1 MRRIL
6 AVVLASML
14 LFGLVGCAQKAETS
28 AADTAAWQEQY
39 DLGVRY
45 LSEGKYEEAIIAFT
59 AAIEIDPK
67 RPEAYVGRGDAYA
80 AAGDS
85 DHARA
90 DYEKAGELGG
100 DADVLAARLEQLGTA
115 PQQQEQTGTE
125 TGDDAVRGTLS
136 LSNLTYRYD
145 PNSSVVKYNEG
156 AIAGLEFDF
165 TVNGPAN
172 VKIVRIATWSSGFT
186 QEQIDEEVAFI
197 AEIWKE
203 KGGLSAADGN
213 TPPFEEHGVSRP
225 VDPEEA
231 GQTQEVLLIGLDENM
246 NAAGYAV
253 ITVTIP
259 G

>member
-1 MRRIL
+1 MKHRISCILLTIVMVLGL
-6 AVVLASML
+6 A
-14 LFGLVGCAQKAETS
+14 GCGQKAEDAPT
-28 AADTAAWQEQY
+28 WQEQY

-67 RPEAYVGRGDAYA
+67 RPEAYVGRGDAYV

-100 DADVLAARLEQLGTA
+100 DANVLAPRLEQLWTA
-115 PQQQEQTGTE
+115 PQQQEQAGTE
-125 TGDDAVRGTLS
+125 TGDEAARGTLS

-145 PNSSVVKYNEG
+145 PNSPVVEYNED

-172 VKIVRIATWSSGFT
+172 VRLVRIANWSSGFT
-186 QEQIDEEVAFI
+186 QEQIDEEVACI
-197 AEIWKE
+197 TEIWKGE
-203 KGGLSAADGN
+203 GGLSAADGN
-213 TPPFEEHGVSRP
+213 NTPPFEECGVSRP
-225 VDPEEA
+225 VNPEDA